1 MPAVPPPSAADS
13 PLFRGLDAPAIA
25 EVLRGAQARELAD
38 GAPLFLQGDPVLALF
53 VIDRG
58 WVRLVQHTADG
69 EEVIV
74 RTVGAGEIVAGVAI
88 LDKRTYPV
96 SALCE
101 GACRVL
107 AWPRAGMQALVL
119 RYPSLRTNIMATI
132 ADRMQ
137 ESLSRIRELSTE
149 SVAQRVA
156 RTLVRLARENGKPHG
171 GGTLIDQPLGRQQLA
186 DLAGAS
192 MFTASRLLA
201 AWTRDGILETG
212 RQRVALLA
220 PERLRR
226 IAEGEEPG

>member
-13 PLFRGLDAPAIA
+13 SLFRGLDAPAIT
-25 EVLRGAQARELAD
+25 EVLRAAQTRELPG
-38 GAPLFLQGDPVLALF
+38 GASLFLQGDPVLSLF

-69 EEVIV
+69 EAVIV
-74 RTVGAGEIVAGVAI
+74 RTAGPGEIVAGVAI

-96 SALCE
+96 SGICE
-101 GACRVL
+101 GDCRVL
-107 AWPRAGMQALVL
+107 AWTKAGMQALVL
-119 RYPSLRTNIMATI
+119 RYPSLRTNIMAAI

-149 SVAQRVA
+149 NVAQRVA
-156 RTLVRLARENGKPHG
+156 RTLMRLARENGKPHA

-220 PERLRR
+220 PDRLRR